1 MAKEEYAEVLK
12 NALIEI
18 RNICPDINNSFIFTK
33 EGAIIAGDSEVADTT
48 VKTTLNSFQNI
59 AEKAEMMGG
68 ISSFSVDGVQG
79 RVYISHINDMYLAT
93 ATSKKVDEN
102 YVRSV
107 TQVIIPTILKLL
119 ESINPTPLKWGQGN
133 HAPSIIFGGKPMV
146 IELREYGSAVDI
158 SRAIDQEITSTKSQ
172 LGEHLRQ
179 LDEIRTLAERSKKIR
194 EVVLKLAGKTGEKN
208 SLGEISVGDLNVVL
222 DANPFH
228 ELTAIE
234 EVVRSQQDKLLFL
247 QKSREALK
255 WLDQIGETEGIKY
268 LVLEKDGVPERI
280 LLKVS

>member
-1 MAKEEYAEVLK
+1 
-12 NALIEI
+12 
-18 RNICPDINNSFIFTK
+18 
-33 EGAIIAGDSEVADTT
+33 
-48 VKTTLNSFQNI
+48 
-59 AEKAEMMGG
+59 
-68 ISSFSVDGVQG
+68 
-79 RVYISHINDMYLAT
+79 
-93 ATSKKVDEN
+93 
-102 YVRSV
+102 
-107 TQVIIPTILKLL
+107 
-119 ESINPTPLKWGQGN
+119 
-133 HAPSIIFGGKPMV
+133 MV

-158 SRAIDQEITSTKSQ
+158 SRSIDEGITSTKSL
-172 LGEHLRQ
+172 LGEYLRQ

-194 EVVLKLAGKTGEKN
+194 EVVLKLAGKAGEKN
-208 SLGEISVGDLNVVL
+208 SLGEITVGDLNVVL

-234 EVVRSQQDKLLFL
+234 EVVRSQQDKLVFL